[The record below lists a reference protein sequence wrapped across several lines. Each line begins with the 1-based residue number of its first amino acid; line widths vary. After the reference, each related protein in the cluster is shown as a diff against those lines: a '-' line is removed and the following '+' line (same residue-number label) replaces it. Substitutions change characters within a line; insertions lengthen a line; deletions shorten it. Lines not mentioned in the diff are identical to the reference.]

1 MLYNSTS
8 LCRIGKHMDS
18 KITVE
23 FMRSSRLR
31 NTTMITQLHA
41 FTTAGEPSNR
51 GCPNAL
57 PPTFVQQG
65 NLKND
70 QGDRRKCNHIVTQTA
85 KGWE

>member
-1 MLYNSTS
+1 
-8 LCRIGKHMDS
+8 
-18 KITVE
+18 
-23 FMRSSRLR
+23 MRSSKLKD
-31 NTTMITQLHA
+31 TTMITQLHA

-65 NLKND
+65 SLKND
-70 QGDRRKCNHIVTQTA
+70 YGDRRKCYHIVTQTA